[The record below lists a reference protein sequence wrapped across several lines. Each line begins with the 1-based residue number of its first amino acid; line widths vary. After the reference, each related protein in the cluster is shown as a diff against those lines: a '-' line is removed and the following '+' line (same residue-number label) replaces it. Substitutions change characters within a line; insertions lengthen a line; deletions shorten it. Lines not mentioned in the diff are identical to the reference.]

1 MEGWSLRF
9 KKCRALISQPLHP
22 TRLVSSDPTVSPET
36 LLFARFPNPLFVD
49 STMSCSNACYH
60 ASNNKHFKCPPRMD
74 DGRHFTDYRPNCY
87 MNNLVQESGD
97 IHNSTQM
104 RMYLTHN
111 AVDLMQLNRRKA
123 CDRNCCGPC
132 QKPYQSGTMMPE
144 ASAEVSGMPIPCGTK
159 SSQPSLVSAYSDAP
173 LTCSAWNTGDSREVS
188 YNCCS
193 TVQNLANTYPT
204 SADGVVVSRKSV
216 PGGGMPMQ

>member
-1 MEGWSLRF
+1 
-9 KKCRALISQPLHP
+9 
-22 TRLVSSDPTVSPET
+22 
-36 LLFARFPNPLFVD
+36 
-49 STMSCSNACYH
+49 MSCSDACYH

-87 MNNLVQESGD
+87 MNNIVQESSN
-97 IHNSTQM
+97 IHNSNQM
-104 RMYLTHN
+104 RMYLTRN
-111 AVDLMQLNRRKA
+111 AVDLMTLNRRKA

-144 ASAEVSGMPIPCGTK
+144 AFAEVAGTPVPCGAK
-159 SSQPSLVSAYSDAP
+159 SSQPSLVAAHSDAP
-173 LTCSAWNTGDSREVS
+173 LTCAAWNTGDSREVD

-216 PGGGMPMQ
+216 SGGMPQRRSDEYM